1 VCPSLNVVPAG
12 TSLAVSSSRVW
23 GLRRKENN
31 MSAEG
36 KPMAVW
42 EGRITF
48 GLVGIPIVLVPA
60 VDAREHIGFHLLH
73 RKV

>member
-42 EGRITF
+42 KGRITF
-48 GLVGIPIVLVPA
+48 GL
-60 VDAREHIGFHLLH
+60 E
-73 RKV
+73 